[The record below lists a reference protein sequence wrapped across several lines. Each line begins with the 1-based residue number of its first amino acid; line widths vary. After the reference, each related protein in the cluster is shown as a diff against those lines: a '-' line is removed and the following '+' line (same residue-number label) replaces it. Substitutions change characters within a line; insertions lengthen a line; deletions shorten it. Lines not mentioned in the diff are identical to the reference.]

1 MRFDTLFVSFSAC
14 LTVAAAIPVVQ
25 DHSTQLPTPT
35 PTPTSSKPVIPS
47 HSTPYGSPSAT
58 PSMVG
63 AYECPP
69 TQDKKCCQTLQE
81 TSHDVMQGLGRLVPI
96 LGGITVSSKVTFQC
110 KTMTLEEAPD
120 SCNDHEYIPMCCSKE
135 SSNSIGHCKSFAEAK
150 EAYYRS
156 FGYGQESQ
164 TDIILDAV
172 D

>member
-1 MRFDTLFVSFSAC
+1 MRFDTLFASFSAF

-25 DHSTQLPTPT
+25 DHSTPL
-35 PTPTSSKPVIPS
+35 PTPTSSKSEIPS

-58 PSMVG
+58 PSM
-63 AYECPP
+63 
-69 TQDKKCCQTLQE
+69 E

-120 SCNDHEYIPMCCSKE
+120 SCDDNEYIPMCCSKE

-164 TDIILDAV
+164 TDYILDAV